1 MHHFTTINLAWTN
14 LSKLYGIDSLSVI
27 SSVEILLG
35 RKDHK
40 KYMSLESCT
49 RLAVISVVYHYAKVV
64 NLRDQT

>member
-35 RKDHK
+35 RKEHK
-40 KYMSLESCT
+40 KYM
-49 RLAVISVVYHYAKVV
+49 
-64 NLRDQT
+64 